1 MAIGSKKNILLLIP
15 SLFFASCFQHY
26 FRTNT
31 RYEADTAIIEGLRS
45 ANKYFIIH
53 SGSRVMGTDKLSVKN
68 NLLEADLVLLPK
80 EHSYYS
86 NPNTEKENFMKANR
100 QKSTLMEVHIYTKI
114 AITAN
119 QQHISLP
126 LSDIHRFDI
135 YEFDAKATRDN
146 RTTSIIGIS
155 LGATLLSFYFGL
167 STIEYY

>member
-1 MAIGSKKNILLLIP
+1 
-15 SLFFASCFQHY
+15 
-26 FRTNT
+26 
-31 RYEADTAIIEGLRS
+31 
-45 ANKYFIIH
+45 
-53 SGSRVMGTDKLSVKN
+53 MGTDKLSMKN

-100 QKSTLMEVHIYTKI
+100 QKSTLMEVHIYTKN

-155 LGATLLSFYFGL
+155 LGATLLGFLVFGQSMFY
-167 STIEYY
+167 